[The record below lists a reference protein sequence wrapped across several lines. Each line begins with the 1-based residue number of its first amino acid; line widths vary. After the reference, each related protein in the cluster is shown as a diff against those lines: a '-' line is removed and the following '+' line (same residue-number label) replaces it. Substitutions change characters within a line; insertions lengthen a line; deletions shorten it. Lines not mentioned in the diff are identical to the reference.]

1 MSLWETQ
8 EVQDELNDMW
18 EAAQERDGE
27 DDEPSPD
34 GKSRRTAWEETP
46 DPDQG
51 KPRATVKQY
60 AALIALK
67 VMANLEGLALA
78 RLEKRPRPY
87 QTDAEIHQA
96 YITATSGGAQ
106 GPEDEPEDG
115 PPAGE
120 APQKSAEVFPLLRGT
135 FDAEEMRAILD
146 FEHKRRPTPLLKELL
161 ALPFMHKQAGAP
173 AYHRA
178 NGASQSGRRRVAEQ
192 VPESRGCAAD
202 REA

>member
-1 MSLWETQ
+1 MY
-8 EVQDELNDMW
+8 V
-18 EAAQERDGE
+18 
-27 DDEPSPD
+27 
-34 GKSRRTAWEETP
+34 
-46 DPDQG
+46 
-51 KPRATVKQY
+51 
-60 AALIALK
+60 K
-67 VMANLEGLALA
+67 VMAHLEGLALA

-161 ALPFMHKQAGAP
+161 ALPFVHTQAEP
-173 AYHRA
+173 LRITEPMERHRA
-178 NGASQSGRRRVAEQ
+178 AGVVWRSKQ
-192 VPESRGCAAD
+192 VPESRRCATD

>member
-1 MSLWETQ
+1 MY
-8 EVQDELNDMW
+8 V
-18 EAAQERDGE
+18 
-27 DDEPSPD
+27 
-34 GKSRRTAWEETP
+34 
-46 DPDQG
+46 
-51 KPRATVKQY
+51 
-60 AALIALK
+60 K
-67 VMANLEGLALA
+67 VMAHLEGLALA

-120 APQKSAEVFPLLRGT
+120 ATQNSGELFPLLRGT

-161 ALPFMHKQAGAP
+161 ALPFMHTQEP
-173 AYHRA
+173 VEPVERHRA
-178 NGASQSGRRRVAEQ
+178 AGVVWRSKYQSLADAPMDEKIELKKIQEEALEVNAE
-192 VPESRGCAAD
+192 ELSLIHI
-202 REA
+202 